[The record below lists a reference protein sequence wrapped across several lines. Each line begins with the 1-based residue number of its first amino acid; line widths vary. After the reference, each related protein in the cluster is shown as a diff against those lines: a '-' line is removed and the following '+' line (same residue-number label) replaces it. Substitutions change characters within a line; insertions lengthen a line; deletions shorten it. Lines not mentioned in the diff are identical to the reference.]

1 MIKVAVVDDDALI
14 RESLGI
20 LLEGKEGIHIIGS
33 GEHGLDALRLAG
45 QCDVMLLDLRMPV
58 KGGLEVLA
66 EVATQ
71 TRVLVLTTFDDDEE
85 IVKALHAGAHGY
97 LLKSARPAVIV
108 QAIVQLSQ
116 GKSVFDEVAME
127 ALRRSLKPAA
137 RKKLAELSERE
148 MEIVKAIA
156 GGLSNRQI
164 ADTLY
169 ISEGTVKNHITAILQ
184 KTGLAHRTQLAISH
198 LKGEL

>member
-20 LLEGKEGIHIIGS
+20 LLEGKEGIRIVGF
-33 GEHGLDALRLAG
+33 GEHGLDALHLAP

-66 EVATQ
+66 EVAAH

-85 IVKALHAGAHGY
+85 IVKALRAGAHGY
-97 LLKSARPAVIV
+97 LLKSAKPAAIV
-108 QAIVQLSQ
+108 QAIAQLHQ
-116 GKSVFDEVAME
+116 GKSVFDSVALE
-127 ALRRSLKPAA
+127 ALRRSLKPAGA
-137 RKKLAELSERE
+137 AKLATLSERE
-148 MEIVKAIA
+148 VEIVKAIA
-156 GGLSNRQI
+156 DGLSNRQI
-164 ADTLY
+164 AEALF

-184 KTGLAHRTQLAISH
+184 KTGLAHRTQIAVSH